1 MIEKSFNFKEFVG
14 EKQELDDKNIAKL
27 IALMVKNSDPDQA
40 GWMVPVQN
48 FIRILSNSRKTVLLV
63 SKTIV
68 QFYVEV
74 VVLLTERNLDIEFK
88 NLLKLIR
95 RDLVQN
101 ITKDDQDWRAMQNIV
116 EAFFKLTSNQSEPIR
131 CDASGCER
139 IIGKFLTFDD
149 VDVTIDVLTKLIQNA
164 ENPNY
169 GNALLQVCSRQL
181 VLDALSDIITN
192 ITKVRIQ
199 VLALKL
205 ACRMQG

>member
-14 EKQELDDKNIAKL
+14 GKQELDDKNIAKL
-27 IALMVKNSDPDQA
+27 IALMVKNSDPYQA

-68 QFYVEV
+68 QFYFEV
-74 VVLLTERNLDIEFK
+74 VVLLTERNLDREFK

-101 ITKDDQDWRAMQNIV
+101 ITKDDQDWRAIQNIV

-149 VDVTIDVLTKLIQNA
+149 VDVTIDVLTRLIQNA

-192 ITKVRIQ
+192 IMKARIQ
-199 VLALKL
+199 ALALKL